1 MLKNPLTYV
10 IVLFLVAL
18 AATQCLFVVRQ
29 TETALVLQ
37 LGEPLPE
44 VRRAGLH
51 AKLPFV
57 QNVVYFDARVLE
69 YSDLRASE
77 RQFFTVDQKAIKL
90 DSYARWRIVEPL
102 RFYTAMRGIEQALAR
117 IDDVVFSQL
126 HAMVG
131 TYTLTE
137 VVSSH
142 RAAIMKDVCEK
153 VSALMRPFGI
163 EVLDVRI
170 KRMDFP
176 EQNRSAIVE
185 RMRSD
190 REREAKKYRSEGEE
204 ESTYALR
211 RIARKPSSW
220 PRPAAM
226 PPSSA
231 AAAMPMRRVS
241 MRGPLAR
248 PPSSIPINA
257 GWKPFRRLSRK
268 EAASSFPA
276 SSPCCG
282 SSVETRARERR
293 RFPGPRTA
301 LPRV

>member
-1 MLKNPLTYV
+1 MAKNPLTYV
-10 IVLFLVAL
+10 VAIFLIAL
-18 AATQCLFVVRQ
+18 AATQCLFIVRQ

-44 VRRAGLH
+44 VRKPGLH

-69 YSDLRASE
+69 YADLRASE

-102 RFYTAMRGIEQALAR
+102 RFYTAMRSIDQALAR

-153 VSALMRPFGI
+153 VTALMRPFGI

-176 EQNRSAIVE
+176 E
-185 RMRSD
+185 
-190 REREAKKYRSEGEE
+190 
-204 ESTYALR
+204 
-211 RIARKPSSW
+211 
-220 PRPAAM
+220 
-226 PPSSA
+226 
-231 AAAMPMRRVS
+231 
-241 MRGPLAR
+241 
-248 PPSSIPINA
+248 
-257 GWKPFRRLSRK
+257 
-268 EAASSFPA
+268 
-276 SSPCCG
+276 
-282 SSVETRARERR
+282 
-293 RFPGPRTA
+293 
-301 LPRV
+301 